1 MTIRKAPRKPVS
13 LLFLGDREVGA
24 GEFKARCL
32 EIMDEVQRLGV
43 SVTVTKHRKPIVKI
57 VPAAD
62 EAGELYGCMKG
73 VVLQEGDLISPIDVE
88 WEVDASSTA

>member
-1 MTIRKAPRKPVS
+1 MKKAPHKPVS
-13 LLFLGDREVGA
+13 LLLLGNREVGA
-24 GEFKARCL
+24 AEFKSRCL

-62 EAGELYGCMKG
+62 DVDELYGCMKG
-73 VVLQEGDLISPIDVE
+73 VVLHEGDLISPIDVH
-88 WEVDASSTA
+88 WEADAPRTS